1 MKPHVS
7 RLPAALL
14 AVLLGLSLVCVQA
27 APAGEAPFSD
37 VAPTAWYA
45 LCIQDTQNR
54 DLMQGVAPDT
64 FRPEGTL
71 SRAMAA
77 TLLWRL
83 AGTPQT
89 GQPSAFLDVPRDAWY
104 TQAVDWAG
112 EAGVVTGLTPTTFGP
127 NQPVSREQLATLFYR
142 WAQAQGADL
151 SLGVG
156 ETVFTYSGSPSAWAK
171 EAVDWAASRYFL
183 VEHPDPAI
191 PGRLLFPQLS
201 PGRMPRGERPPSFSP
216 GSARP
221 TWTKRRPASPRSQ
234 CRPTALDMVKISP
247 SPPRAS
253 PRRRASGSSPWR

>member
-27 APAGEAPFSD
+27 APAGEAPFTD

-83 AGTPQT
+83 AGTPQP

-156 ETVFTYSGSPSAWAK
+156 ETVFTYSGSPSAWGK
-171 EAVDWAASRYFL
+171 VAVGWAASR
-183 VEHPDPAI
+183 
-191 PGRLLFPQLS
+191 
-201 PGRMPRGERPPSFSP
+201 
-216 GSARP
+216 
-221 TWTKRRPASPRSQ
+221 
-234 CRPTALDMVKISP
+234 
-247 SPPRAS
+247 
-253 PRRRASGSSPWR
+253 

>member
-71 SRAMAA
+71 NRAMAA

-83 AGTPQT
+83 AGTRVRCSL
-89 GQPSAFLDVPRDAWY
+89 PSEML
-104 TQAVDWAG
+104 
-112 EAGVVTGLTPTTFGP
+112 
-127 NQPVSREQLATLFYR
+127 
-142 WAQAQGADL
+142 
-151 SLGVG
+151 
-156 ETVFTYSGSPSAWAK
+156 
-171 EAVDWAASRYFL
+171 
-183 VEHPDPAI
+183 I
-191 PGRLLFPQLS
+191 PP
-201 PGRMPRGERPPSFSP
+201 E
-216 GSARP
+216 
-221 TWTKRRPASPRSQ
+221 
-234 CRPTALDMVKISP
+234 
-247 SPPRAS
+247 
-253 PRRRASGSSPWR
+253 